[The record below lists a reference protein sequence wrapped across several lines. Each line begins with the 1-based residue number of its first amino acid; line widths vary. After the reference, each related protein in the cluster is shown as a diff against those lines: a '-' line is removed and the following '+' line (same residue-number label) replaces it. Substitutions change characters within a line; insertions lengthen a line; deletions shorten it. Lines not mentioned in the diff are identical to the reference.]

1 MKLRWMVVLSAL
13 ALSAALPAHAQMY
26 KWVDSAGRVQYSDN
40 PPAGVNAEPVKS
52 RVSSVQSA
60 TPSQPESAAD
70 KEQAFRKR
78 QAEAEGAAK
87 KQDQRQQESREACTS
102 ARSRLAGLEAGGRQV
117 RFDPSGE
124 RHYLDDQQI
133 AQEKTQAQQDAAKY
147 CN

>member
-1 MKLRWMVVLSAL
+1 MKFPLTAAL
-13 ALSAALPAHAQMY
+13 ALAAMSVALPAAAQMY
-26 KWVDSAGRVQYSDN
+26 KWVDASGRVQYSDN
-40 PPAGVNAEPVKS
+40 PPAGVKTEAIKS
-52 RVSSVQSA
+52 RVSSVQA
-60 TPSQPESAAD
+60 PAPTQPESTAD

-78 QAEAEGAAK
+78 QADAEGAAK
-87 KQDQRQQESREACTS
+87 KQDQLAQQSREACGN